1 MTHFAGFDY
10 RSHTSC
16 ISEAQKYQGKLYK
29 EKPAKGKG
37 GKGGQQIPASQA
49 VDTPAV
55 DAGSVERVSVIEPK
69 ADSAVVPAT
78 TAEKDPKDDTK
89 STKKRKQD
97 ETIATSTTPTD
108 EGKAVDAQ
116 PVPSKKTKKSK
127 KDGTG
132 AVAEATN
139 EAVAPTT
146 GAVDDAGTI
155 DRSPLLVSFVTIA
168 KKELASKDEIDMAR
182 VIKKWKKK
190 NGQDELETLWK
201 VLGIRK
207 GTAGEL
213 IIQ

>member
-55 DAGSVERVSVIEPK
+55 DAGSAESVSVTEPK
-69 ADSAVVPAT
+69 ADSAIMPVAT
-78 TAEKDPKDDTK
+78 ADKGLKDDAK
-89 STKKRKQD
+89 STKKRKRD

-108 EGKAVDAQ
+108 EGTAVDAQ
-116 PVPSKKTKKSK
+116 PTSSKKSKKSK
-127 KDGTG
+127 KDGTS
-132 AVAEATN
+132 AIEDATP
-139 EAVAPTT
+139 EAVAPATK
-146 GAVDDAGTI
+146 GSDNAGTI
-155 DRSPLLVSFVTIA
+155 NRSPLLSSFVTIA
-168 KKELASKDEIDMAR
+168 NKELASKDEIDMAR

-201 VLGIRK
+201 VLDIRK
-207 GTAGEL
+207 GAAGEL